1 MSAKARKA
9 APKAKPAGAAPG
21 VAAVLHELE
30 RNGSKQYFADMSAR
44 YGIVTK
50 AKAYGVPVV
59 MLRAM
64 AKTIGRDH
72 ALADALWR
80 TGVHDARMLATMIG
94 DPALVTPALMD
105 RWAKDFDN
113 WGIVD
118 TACFGF
124 FDQSPHAFRQ
134 IEKWAKAKD
143 EFVKRGAFALI
154 ASAALHRKELTD
166 EPFLKC
172 LPIIEAGA
180 ADGRNF
186 VKKGVSWGL
195 RGIGKRR
202 SAKLRAAALAAAR
215 RLAASEDAPSRW
227 VGKDAL
233 RDLERKA

>member
-1 MSAKARKA
+1 MTAKAKKA
-9 APKAKPAGAAPG
+9 AAKKKRADSPPSAA
-21 VAAVLHELE
+21 AILRDLE

-59 MLRAM
+59 TLRRM
-64 AKTIGRDH
+64 AKSIGRNHD
-72 ALADALWR
+72 LADALWR

-118 TACFGF
+118 TACFTL
-124 FDQSPHAFRQ
+124 FDHSPHAFKQ
-134 IEKWAKAKD
+134 IAKWAEAKD
-143 EFVKRGAFALI
+143 EFVKRAAFALI
-154 ASAALHRKELTD
+154 ASAALHRKELPD

-172 LPIIEAGA
+172 LPIIEIGA
-180 ADGRNF
+180 TDGRNF

-195 RGIGKRR
+195 RAIGKR
-202 SAKLRAAALAAAR
+202 KGVKMRAAALAVAR

-233 RDLERKA
+233 RDLEKA

>member
-1 MSAKARKA
+1 MAAKKKA
-9 APKAKPAGAAPG
+9 AKAKPVGPKPNV
-21 VAAVLHELE
+21 VAILRDLE

-50 AKAYGVPVV
+50 AKAFGVPVV
-59 MLRAM
+59 TLRGM
-64 AKTIGRDH
+64 AKSIGRDH
-72 ALADALWR
+72 ALADELWR

-124 FDQSPHAFRQ
+124 FDQSPHAFKQ
-134 IEKWAKAKD
+134 IAKWAKAKD
-143 EFVKRGAFALI
+143 EFVKRAAFALI
-154 ASAALHRKELTD
+154 ASTALHRKELGD
-166 EPFLKC
+166 EPFLEC

-195 RGIGKRR
+195 RGIGKRK
-202 SAKLRAAALAAAR
+202 SPKLNAAALAVAR
-215 RLAASEDAPSRW
+215 RLSASEDAPSRW

-233 RDLERKA
+233 RDLERRA

>member
-1 MSAKARKA
+1 MAAKAKKA
-9 APKAKPAGAAPG
+9 AAKKKRADSPPSAA
-21 VAAVLHELE
+21 AILRDLE

-59 MLRAM
+59 TLRRM
-64 AKTIGRDH
+64 AKSIGRNHD
-72 ALADALWR
+72 LADALWR

-118 TACFGF
+118 TACFTL
-124 FDQSPHAFRQ
+124 FDHSPHAFKQ
-134 IEKWAKAKD
+134 IAKWAEAKD
-143 EFVKRGAFALI
+143 EFVKRAAFALI
-154 ASAALHRKELTD
+154 ASAALHRKVLPD

-172 LPIIEAGA
+172 LPIIEIGA
-180 ADGRNF
+180 TDGRNF

-195 RGIGKRR
+195 RAIGKR
-202 SAKLRAAALAAAR
+202 KGVKMRAAALAVAR

-233 RDLERKA
+233 RDLEKA

>member
-1 MSAKARKA
+1 MAAKAKKA
-9 APKAKPAGAAPG
+9 AAKAGRADRPPS
-21 VAAVLHELE
+21 VAAILRDLQ

-59 MLRAM
+59 TLRRM
-64 AKTIGRDH
+64 AKAIGRDH
-72 ALADALWR
+72 TLADALWR

-124 FDQSPHAFRQ
+124 FDHGPHAFKQ
-134 IEKWAKAKD
+134 IEKWANAKD
-143 EFVKRGAFALI
+143 EFVKRAAFALI
-154 ASAALHRKELTD
+154 ASVALHRKELSD

-172 LPIIEAGA
+172 LPLIETGA
-180 ADGRNF
+180 TDGRNF

-195 RGIGKRR
+195 RAIGKRK
-202 SAKLRAAALAAAR
+202 SAKLKAAALAVAQ

-233 RDLERKA
+233 RDLETKA

>member
-1 MSAKARKA
+1 MAAKAKKA
-9 APKAKPAGAAPG
+9 AAKAGRADRPPS
-21 VAAVLHELE
+21 VATILRDLQ

-44 YGIVTK
+44 YGIVTN

-59 MLRAM
+59 TLRRM
-64 AKTIGRDH
+64 AKAIGRNH
-72 ALADALWR
+72 TLADALWR

-94 DPALVTPALMD
+94 DPALVTPVLMD

-124 FDQSPHAFRQ
+124 FDRSPHAFKQ
-134 IEKWAKAKD
+134 IQKWAKAKD
-143 EFVKRGAFALI
+143 EFIKRAAFALI
-154 ASAALHRKELTD
+154 ASAALHRKELSD

-172 LPIIEAGA
+172 LPLIETGA
-180 ADGRNF
+180 TDGRNF

-195 RGIGKRR
+195 RAIGKRK
-202 SAKLRAAALAAAR
+202 SVKLNAAALAVAR
-215 RLAASEDAPSRW
+215 RLAASDDAPSRW

-233 RDLERKA
+233 RDLEKA

>member
-1 MSAKARKA
+1 MAAKAKKA
-9 APKAKPAGAAPG
+9 AAKKQRPDSPPS
-21 VAAVLHELE
+21 VAVILRDLE

-59 MLRAM
+59 TLRRM
-64 AKTIGRDH
+64 AECIGRNHD
-72 ALADALWR
+72 LADALWR
-80 TGVHDARMLATMIG
+80 TGVHDGRMLATMIG
-94 DPALVTPALMD
+94 DAALVTPALMD
-105 RWAKDFDN
+105 RWANDFDN

-118 TACFGF
+118 TACFTL
-124 FDQSPHAFRQ
+124 FDHSPHAFKQ

-143 EFVKRGAFALI
+143 EFVKRAAFALI
-154 ASAALHRKELTD
+154 ASVALHRKELPD

-172 LPIIEAGA
+172 LPIIEIGA
-180 ADGRNF
+180 TDGRNF

-195 RGIGKRR
+195 RAIGKRK
-202 SAKLRAAALAAAR
+202 SVKMRAAALAIAR

-233 RDLERKA
+233 RDLEKA